1 MLFLQGVCALFCC
14 DSTTQYSIVLYL
26 FPALVSYLEQ
36 VAGVQMP
43 PNKLW
48 FCRLFHLVLYFGCM
62 CGCHLLVAMTVERF
76 YSIIQPHKAASFN
89 TVKKARII
97 VSFIFLYGFIY
108 STPYLLIAN
117 YNGHVCI
124 PNAAVT
130 DSVFGQMYSWL
141 TETILFIF
149 PFLSLLIMN
158 SVIIHTLR
166 KRSKQKLLSK
176 TDQNGQKEGQQLK
189 TKHQENQI
197 ITMLL
202 LVTFAYLSLNIPVR
216 ILVIYLNFSSGNTP
230 HYYAGLYL
238 AYQVEEK
245 IYKTNHAINIFL
257 YVLSGKKFRTDLK
270 NLFMSK
276 KPKTNSSEVLSSNTR
291 DSTVSS
297 YF

>member
-1 MLFLQGVCALFCC
+1 
-14 DSTTQYSIVLYL
+14 
-26 FPALVSYLEQ
+26 
-36 VAGVQMP
+36 MP

-62 CGCHLLVAMTVERF
+62 CGCHLLVAMTFERF

-108 STPYLLIAN
+108 STPYLLISN
-117 YNGHVCI
+117 YNANVCI

-130 DSVFGQMYSWL
+130 DSVLGQMYSWL

-158 SVIIHTLR
+158 SVIIHILR

-202 LVTFAYLSLNIPVR
+202 LVTFAYLSLNTPVR
-216 ILVIYLNFSSGNTP
+216 ILVIYLNFFKWKYSSLLCRAVFG
-230 HYYAGLYL
+230 
-238 AYQVEEK
+238 
-245 IYKTNHAINIFL
+245 
-257 YVLSGKKFRTDLK
+257 LSG
-270 NLFMSK
+270 
-276 KPKTNSSEVLSSNTR
+276 
-291 DSTVSS
+291 
-297 YF
+297 